1 MDTGAH
7 HRRLLIIIFAVLGAG
22 LLAHGVHGL
31 GGPSANPLFN
41 DWIYTALMWGG
52 VGLCLA
58 RVLSVR
64 EERGAWLAMTANLG
78 LWATADL
85 LWTLHYGHMDD
96 PPFPNVADAFYL
108 ATYPCAYVG
117 LVLLLRARLRPVR
130 ASLWLDGAV
139 SGLTLAAITTALL
152 YAPLL
157 SATEGDPTT
166 VAVSL
171 AYPVGDLLLLCSV
184 GVALAI
190 TGWRPGLSWGLIA
203 LSIALT
209 AIADAV
215 YSYLESSG
223 TYADGSTLSTMWPA
237 SVLAMA
243 AAAWSPRRREPV
255 RSDAVTVLIPA
266 AFALI
271 ALGLLLYGW
280 IADLP
285 PLAGG
290 LAAAGLLAAMARGGL
305 TFHENTVLLRGSR
318 VQALTDG
325 LSGLAN
331 RRRLMVDVED
341 SLATASLASGRTLVF
356 FDLDGFKS
364 YNDAFGHNAG
374 DALLAR
380 VGRALAASV
389 SGPGGAYRLGGD
401 EFCVL
406 LDRETRAD
414 DPVVARAAE
423 ALSEHGEGF
432 TVTASYGVVQ
442 IPSEAD
448 SCEAALQLADERMY
462 AHKDSR
468 RANSRRQ
475 ARDVLVQ
482 VLAEREPEL
491 RRHMADVADLAVRTG
506 RELGLEPEELD
517 VLARAA
523 ELHDIGKVAVP
534 DDIIHKPGALDDVE
548 WRIMRQ
554 HTLVGERI
562 LAAAPALK
570 AVARLVRLSH
580 ERWDGTGYPDQLARD
595 DIPVGARIIAVCDA
609 YDAITSERAY
619 AVARSHGEAI
629 AELHRCAGAQF
640 DPSVVDAFHAANPVK
655 ARRNALAPA

>member
-1 MDTGAH
+1 M
-7 HRRLLIIIFAVLGAG
+7 
-22 LLAHGVHGL
+22 
-31 GGPSANPLFN
+31 
-41 DWIYTALMWGG
+41 
-52 VGLCLA
+52 
-58 RVLSVR
+58 
-64 EERGAWLAMTANLG
+64 
-78 LWATADL
+78 
-85 LWTLHYGHMDD
+85 WTLHYGHMDA
-96 PPFPNVADAFYL
+96 PPYPNLSDVLYL

-117 LVLLLRARLRPVR
+117 LVLLLRSRLRPVR

-157 SATEGDPTT
+157 DATEGKPLT
-166 VAVSL
+166 VGVTL

-190 TGWRPGLSWGLIA
+190 TGWRPGRAWALIA

-209 AIADAV
+209 SIADAV

-223 TYADGSTLSTMWPA
+223 TYADGSILSTMWPA

-243 AAAWSPRRREPV
+243 AAAWQPRRREAV
-255 RSDAVTVLIPA
+255 RPDAMTVLIPA

-285 PLAGG
+285 PLAGV

-305 TFHENTVLLRGSR
+305 AFRENVVLLRGSR
-318 VQALTDG
+318 EQALTDG

-331 RRRLMVDVED
+331 RRRLMLDLED
-341 SLATASLASGRTLVF
+341 TLATASPGSGQTLVF

-389 SGPGGAYRLGGD
+389 AGPGGAYRLGGD

-406 LDRETRAD
+406 LHHETLPD

-468 RANSRRQ
+468 RATSRRQ

-491 RRHMADVADLAVRTG
+491 RRHMADVAELAVRTG
-506 RELGLEPEELD
+506 RELGIEPEELD

-580 ERWDGTGYPDQLARD
+580 ERWDGTGYPDQLTGDA
-595 DIPVGARIIAVCDA
+595 IPIGARIIAVCDA

-619 AVARSHGEAI
+619 ATARSHDEAI

-640 DPSVVDAFHAANPVK
+640 DPSVVDAFGVANPVK
-655 ARRNALAPA
+655 PARVALAPA